1 MMTDPI
7 SDMLTRMRNAI
18 LRKKANVDVPLSGQK
33 LAIAEALKR
42 EGFIK
47 DMRRID
53 AEPAGILRIY
63 LKYGPDGTSVI
74 RQLKRRSKP
83 GRRLYSRV
91 GKLSLVMGGLGTT
104 VLSTPK
110 GVMSDREARKQ
121 GMGGEI
127 LFTVI

>member
-7 SDMLTRMRNAI
+7 ADMLTRMRNAI
-18 LRKKANVDVPLSGQK
+18 LRKKESVDVSLSGQK
-33 LAIAEALKR
+33 MAIAEALKR

-53 AEPAGILRIY
+53 VEPAGILRIY
-63 LKYGPDGTSVI
+63 LKYGPDGASVI
-74 RQLKRRSKP
+74 RELKRRSKP
-83 GRRLYSRV
+83 SRRLYSRAR
-91 GKLSLVMGGLGTT
+91 KLSPVMGGLGTT
-104 VLSTPK
+104 VLSTSK

>member
-1 MMTDPI
+1 MTDPI

-18 LRKKANVDVPLSGQK
+18 LRKKASVDIPLSGQK
-33 LAIAEALKR
+33 VAVAETLKR

-53 AEPAGILRIY
+53 VEPAGILRIY
-63 LKYGPDGTSVI
+63 LKYDPDGASVI

-83 GRRLYSRV
+83 SRRLYGRAR
-91 GKLSLVMGGLGTT
+91 KLSPVMGGLGTT
-104 VLSTPK
+104 VLSTSK

-127 LFTVI
+127 LFTVS